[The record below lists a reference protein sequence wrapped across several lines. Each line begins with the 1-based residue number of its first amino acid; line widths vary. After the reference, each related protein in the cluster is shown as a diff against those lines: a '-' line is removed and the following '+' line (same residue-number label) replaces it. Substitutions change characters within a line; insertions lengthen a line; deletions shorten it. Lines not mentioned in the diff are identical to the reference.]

1 MPGIVVFAYSE
12 VGHACLDELLVRGHD
27 VRLVATHADDP
38 GENKWFRSVA
48 DRAKQAGIETTTLEA
63 KDGPWLENRIAQI
76 APDLILSAY
85 YRRMIPTRILAHA
98 KRGAVNMHGS
108 LLPKYRG
115 RAPANWAILN
125 GETRIGVTLHHMVKR
140 ADAGDM
146 VDWEAVDIGPEETT
160 ADVTVKCVAAAR
172 VVLGRQIDAL
182 LAGTAP
188 RIPQDESQ
196 ATYFGGRKPED
207 GRIDWTGPAQRV
219 VNLVRAVAEPYPGA
233 FADAADGR
241 RLFVWRARAVA
252 GSGAPGTVLASDPPT
267 VAAGEG
273 AVVLLRWQWAG
284 EAKREAGPLGLATG
298 ARLG

>member
-12 VGHACLDELLVRGHD
+12 VGWACLDELLVRGHD
-27 VRLVATHADDP
+27 VRLVCTHADDP

-48 DRAKQAGIETTTLEA
+48 ERAKQAGIETTTIEA
-63 KDGPWLENRIAQI
+63 KDGPWLQNRVAEI

-85 YRRMIPTRILAHA
+85 YRRMIPMRVLDLAG
-98 KRGAVNMHGS
+98 RGAFNMHGS

-115 RAPANWAILN
+115 RAPANWAILH

-140 ADAGDM
+140 ADAGDI
-146 VDWEAVDIGPEETT
+146 VDREPVEIGPEETT

-172 VVLGRQIDAL
+172 LVLGRQIDAL

-188 RIPQDESQ
+188 REAQDESQ

-207 GRIDWTGPAQRV
+207 GRIDWTKPAQDV

-233 FADAADGR
+233 FSDVEGK
-241 RLFVWRARAVA
+241 RLFVWKARAVH
-252 GSGAPGTVLASDPPT
+252 GRGAPGTVLSVDPP
-267 VAAGEG
+267 VIAAGDK

-284 EAKREAGPLGLATG
+284 EAKKEAGPLGLAIGTPVG
-298 ARLG
+298 

>member
-12 VGHACLDELLVRGHD
+12 VGHACLDELLNRGHD
-27 VRLVATHADDP
+27 VRLVATHADDS

-48 DRAKQAGIETTTLEA
+48 ERAREAGIETTTLEA
-63 KDGPWLENRIAQI
+63 KDGPWLENRIGEI

-85 YRRMIPTRILAHA
+85 YRRMIPMRILDRA

-115 RAPANWAILN
+115 RAPANWAILH
-125 GETRIGVTLHHMVKR
+125 GETQIGVTLHHMVKR
-140 ADAGDM
+140 ADAGDI
-146 VDWEAVDIGPEETT
+146 VDQEAVEIGPEETT

-172 VVLGRQIDAL
+172 RVLARQIDAL

-207 GRIDWTGPAQRV
+207 GRIDWSKQATDI
-219 VNLVRAVAEPYPGA
+219 VNLVRAVSEPYPGA
-233 FADAADGR
+233 FSDVDGK
-241 RLFVWRARAVA
+241 RLFVWRAKAVP
-252 GSGAPGTVLASDPPT
+252 GQGKPGTLISAVPPV
-267 VAAGEG
+267 VAAGQG
-273 AVVLLRWQWAG
+273 AVQLLRWNWADS
-284 EAKREAGPLGLATG
+284 AKAEAGGLGLETG
-298 ARLG
+298 ASLG

>member
-1 MPGIVVFAYSE
+1 MGGIVVFAYSE
-12 VGHACLDELLVRGHD
+12 VGWACLDELLARGHD
-27 VRLVATHADDP
+27 VRLVCTHADDP

-48 DRAKQAGIETTTLEA
+48 ERAKQAGIETTTLEA
-63 KDGPWLENRIAQI
+63 KDGAFLETRIREI

-85 YRRMIPTRILAHA
+85 YRRMIPMRLLDLA

-115 RAPANWAILN
+115 RAPANWAILH

-140 ADAGDM
+140 ADAGDI
-146 VDWEAVDIGPEETT
+146 VDREPVEIGSEETT

-172 VVLGRQIDAL
+172 LVLGRQVDAL

-188 RIPQDESQ
+188 REPQDESQ

-207 GRIDWTGPAQRV
+207 GRIDWTKRAQDV

-233 FADAADGR
+233 FSDVEGR
-241 RLFVWRARAVA
+241 RLFVWRARAVERH
-252 GSGAPGTVLASDPPT
+252 GFPGAVLSADPPV
-267 VAAGEG
+267 VAAGDR
-273 AVVLLRWQWAG
+273 AVELLRWQWEG
-284 EAKREAGPLGLATG
+284 EPKREAGPLGLAMG

>member
-12 VGHACLDELLVRGHD
+12 VGWACLDELLVRGHD
-27 VRLVATHADDP
+27 VRLVCTHADDP

-48 DRAKQAGIETTTLEA
+48 ERAKQAGIETTILEA
-63 KDGPWLENRIAQI
+63 KDGPWLETRVAEL

-85 YRRMIPTRILAHA
+85 YRRMIPMRVLDLA
-98 KRGAVNMHGS
+98 KRGAFNMHGS

-115 RAPANWAILN
+115 RAPANWAILH

-140 ADAGDM
+140 ADAGDI
-146 VDWEAVDIGPEETT
+146 VDREPVEIGPEETT

-172 VVLGRQIDAL
+172 AVLGRQIDAL

-188 RIPQDESQ
+188 REPQDESQ

-207 GRIDWTGPAQRV
+207 GRIDWTKPAQSV
-219 VNLVRAVAEPYPGA
+219 VNLVRAVSEPYPGA
-233 FADAADGR
+233 FSDVEGKRLYVWKARVVERHGFPGAVLSVDPPVIAAGD
-241 RLFVWRARAVA
+241 RAVE
-252 GSGAPGTVLASDPPT
+252 LR
-267 VAAGEG
+267 
-273 AVVLLRWQWAG
+273 RWQREG
-284 EAKREAGPLGLATG
+284 EPKREAGPLGLALG

>member
-12 VGHACLDELLVRGHD
+12 VGWACLDELLARGHD
-27 VRLVATHADDP
+27 VRLVATHQDDP

-48 DRAKQAGIETTTLEA
+48 ERAKAAGIETTILEA
-63 KDGPWLENRIAQI
+63 KDGPFLETRIAAI

-85 YRRMIPTRILAHA
+85 YRRMIPMRVLDRA

-115 RAPANWAILN
+115 RAPANWAILH

-140 ADAGDM
+140 ADAGDI
-146 VDWEAVDIGPEETT
+146 VDQEPVEVGPEETT

-172 VVLGRQIDAL
+172 LVLGRQIDAL

-188 RIPQDESQ
+188 RIPQDERQ
-196 ATYFGGRKPED
+196 ASYFGGRKPED
-207 GRIDWTGPAQRV
+207 GRIDWARPAQDI
-219 VNLVRAVAEPYPGA
+219 VNLVRAVSEPYPGA
-233 FADAADGR
+233 FSHVDGK

-252 GSGAPGTVLASDPPT
+252 GNGAPGTVLSAEPP
-267 VAAGEG
+267 VIAAGRG
-273 AVVLLRWQWAG
+273 AVALLRWQWEG
-284 EAKREAGPLGLATG
+284 GAKSEAGSLGLASG